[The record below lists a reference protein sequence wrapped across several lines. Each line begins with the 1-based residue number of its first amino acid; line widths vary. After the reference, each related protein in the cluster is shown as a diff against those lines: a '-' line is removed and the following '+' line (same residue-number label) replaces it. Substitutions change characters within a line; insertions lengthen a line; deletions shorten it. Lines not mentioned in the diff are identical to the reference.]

1 MAQKISLSDF
11 LFEVKQKEN
20 SHERELMQEIN
31 DNNMNDKL
39 YEFATKMKSPA
50 IKDRRDQ
57 QKAKQQRRDLVDA
70 IRAQIKN
77 EEGGDYLVA
86 DNYIDSFSCHGSL
99 YKDTAPRKLND
110 IDLYVVLNG
119 HTLLW
124 DVLTGKVTKTVVP
137 DVQRQAT
144 LGISRYEFGG
154 PVHRQSAGQ
163 RVRLAKSDPDYLVR
177 VSFTRSLQG
186 RGDSKPLPPFVTRR
200 QKPPGEVLTKNAK
213 EWMKRLVEKVL
224 RQPDFHNS
232 RCTVVMTRRGVAIS
246 GLGNPP
252 RDFDVI
258 PAFLFKKDNVR
269 YHVIPKG
276 DQWEE
281 VATET
286 EKAEIA
292 ALDKAYPCVPSQ
304 NLLGYRQMVKLM
316 KTIKKDP
323 DHKWK
328 EKYRVTSFMVEEAVK
343 KAFTR
348 ITYYYYYY
356 YYYYGVWCSRRPG
369 NLEVFFSAL
378 KHLKLQGQRQPPVR
392 PYGLQ
397 GVPVPR
403 DPSNISLTEAD
414 LKEYLTR
421 SMKELSST
429 SPL

>member
-70 IRAQIKN
+70 IRAQIKK
-77 EEGGDYLVA
+77 EEDGDYLVA

-99 YKDTAPRKLND
+99 YKDTAPRVLND

-124 DVLTGKVTKTVVP
+124 DVWNKRVTKTVVP

-144 LGISRYEFGG
+144 LGIPRYEFGG

-163 RVRLAKSDPDYLVR
+163 MVRGAQFPTRNTQQDYMAC
-177 VSFTRSLQG
+177 VSLTRSLQG
-186 RGDSKPLPPFVTRR
+186 RGDSKPLPPFVTRT
-200 QKPPGEVLTKNAK
+200 QKLPGAVSTMSAK
-213 EWMKRLVEKVL
+213 RWMKSLVETVL
-224 RQPDFHNS
+224 REPDFHNS
-232 RCTVVMTRRGVAIS
+232 PCTVVMTGRGVAIS

-252 RDFDVI
+252 RNFDVI

-269 YHVIPKG
+269 YHVIPNR

-286 EKAEIA
+286 EKAEIT
-292 ALDKAYPCVPSQ
+292 ALDEAYPCVPSQ

-328 EKYRVTSFMVEEAVK
+328 EKYGVTSFMVEEAVK
-343 KAFTR
+343 KA
-348 ITYYYYYY
+348 
-356 YYYYGVWCSRRPG
+356 YYGVWRFSRPG

-378 KHLKLQGQRQPPVR
+378 NNLKLQVQMTQPAR
-392 PYGLQ
+392 PYWSQ
-397 GVPVPR
+397 SVPVPR
-403 DPSNISLTEAD
+403 DPSNISLTEAE

-429 SPL
+429 SPLL

>member
-11 LFEVKQKEN
+11 LFEVKQE
-20 SHERELMQEIN
+20 
-31 DNNMNDKL
+31 NNMNDKL

-70 IRAQIKN
+70 IRAQIKK
-77 EEGGDYLVA
+77 EEDGDYLVA

-99 YKDTAPRKLND
+99 YKDTAPRVLND
-110 IDLYVVLNG
+110 IDLYVALNG

-124 DVLTGKVTKTVVP
+124 DVWNRRVTKTVVP

-163 RVRLAKSDPDYLVR
+163 MVR
-177 VSFTRSLQG
+177 VAGFPTRIKPQDYMACVSLTRPLQG
-186 RGDSKPLPPFVTRR
+186 RGDSKPLPPFVTRT
-200 QKPPGEVLTKNAK
+200 QKLPGAVSTMSAK
-213 EWMKRLVEKVL
+213 RWMKSLVETVL
-224 RQPDFHNS
+224 REPDFHNS
-232 RCTVVMTRRGVAIS
+232 PCTVVMTGRGVAIS

-252 RDFDVI
+252 RNFDVI

-343 KAFTR
+343 KAF
-348 ITYYYYYY
+348 IP
-356 YYYYGVWCSRRPG
+356 YYGVWRFSRPG

-378 KHLKLQGQRQPPVR
+378 NNLKLQVQMTQLAR
-392 PYGLQ
+392 PHWSQ
-397 GVPVPR
+397 SVPVPR
-403 DPSNISLTEAD
+403 DPSNISLTEAE

-429 SPL
+429 SPFL

>member
-1 MAQKISLSDF
+1 MIAQKISLSDY
-11 LFEVKQKEN
+11 LFEVKQEEN

-70 IRAQIKN
+70 IRAHIKK
-77 EEGGDYLVA
+77 EEDGDYLVA

-99 YKDTAPRKLND
+99 YKDTAPRVLND

-119 HTLLW
+119 HTLRW
-124 DVLTGKVTKTVVP
+124 DVWTRRVTKTVVP

-154 PVHRQSAGQ
+154 PVHRQPAPRMVG
-163 RVRLAKSDPDYLVR
+163 VAKSEPPYMAR
-177 VSFTRSLQG
+177 VSLARPLQG
-186 RGDSKPLPPFVTRR
+186 RGDSKPLPPFVTRT
-200 QKPPGEVLTKNAK
+200 QKLPGEVSTMSAK
-213 EWMKRLVEKVL
+213 RWMKSLVETVL

-232 RCTVVMTRRGVAIS
+232 PCTVVMTGRGVAIS

-252 RDFDVI
+252 RNFDVI

-269 YHVIPKG
+269 YHVIPNR

-286 EKAEIA
+286 EKAEIT
-292 ALDKAYPCVPSQ
+292 ALDKTYPCVPSQ
-304 NLLGYRQMVKLM
+304 NLLGFRQMVKLM

-343 KAFTR
+343 KAFTS
-348 ITYYYYYY
+348 IPYYC
-356 YYYYGVWCSRRPG
+356 GVWCSRRPR

-378 KHLKLQGQRQPPVR
+378 NHLKLQVQMKQPVR
-392 PYGLQ
+392 PYSLE

-403 DPSNISLTEAD
+403 GPSNISLTPAD
-414 LKEYLTR
+414 LNEYLTR
-421 SMKELSST
+421 SMEELSST
-429 SPL
+429 SP